1 MTNVTVKKPW
11 LTLADV
17 SNFARAFI
25 WVTLFGC
32 FAFLVTSLIFGEWPP
47 MVIITELAKLV
58 LSSATIVA
66 SGELI
71 INKWYTYER

>member
-1 MTNVTVKKPW
+1 MTRVTIKKPW

-17 SNFARAFI
+17 SKFAKTFA

-32 FAFLVTSLIFGEWPP
+32 FAFLMTSLIFGEWPP
-47 MVIITELAKLV
+47 TVIAQELAKLV
-58 LSSATIVA
+58 LISATIVA